1 MECSKGQE
9 PWINL
14 LIRLP
19 SRGTVIVSYTDKKE
33 KQIFLIYIRKFRINR
48 LHSNIRLTASS

>member
-9 PWINL
+9 RWINL
-14 LIRLP
+14 LIGLQ

-33 KQIFLIYIRKFRINR
+33 KQIFLIYIRKFRIEQ
-48 LHSNIRLTASS
+48 LHSNI